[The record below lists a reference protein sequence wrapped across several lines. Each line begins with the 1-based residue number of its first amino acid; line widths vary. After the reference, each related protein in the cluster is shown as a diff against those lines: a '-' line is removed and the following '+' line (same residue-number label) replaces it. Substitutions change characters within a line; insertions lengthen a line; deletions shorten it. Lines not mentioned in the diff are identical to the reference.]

1 MTKKKRMIIYRNM
14 FFETRKDGIFSGL
27 FLCNLKDTLLNSED
41 FLCINLME
49 RATKK
54 RAYAYNTEAQF
65 KLFFYDKHL
74 ILHNHS

>member
-1 MTKKKRMIIYRNM
+1 M

-27 FLCNLKDTLLNSED
+27 VLCNLKDTLLNSED

-54 RAYAYNTEAQF
+54 RACAYNTEAQF
-65 KLFFYDKHL
+65 KLFFL
-74 ILHNHS
+74 